1 MKNDLATGPRWMGD
15 AGKGATSER
24 LGIFL
29 RKLMSHSRLS
39 TADQEA
45 VLALP
50 YTIRRLG
57 PNDIIFREGEKAVIC
72 PILLSGFAYRHK
84 SAADGGRQIV
94 SLKIPGDALDFQSLY
109 LEVADHSLQ
118 ALTDVELAVFPLKE
132 LEKIVA
138 PRPGLARAV
147 LVDILV
153 EASIG
158 REWLLNLGRRNA
170 LARLAHLLCELN
182 HRITRIAGEPLAG
195 LELPLTQ
202 EQLAD
207 LLGLTPVHVNRT
219 IKTLEREG
227 AVKRV
232 SRRLTIG
239 NLDTLQHI
247 AGFND
252 LYLHRND
259 S

>member
-1 MKNDLATGPRWMGD
+1 MGD

-118 ALTDVELAVFPLKE
+118 ALTDVELAVFP
-132 LEKIVA
+132 
-138 PRPGLARAV
+138 
-147 LVDILV
+147 
-153 EASIG
+153 
-158 REWLLNLGRRNA
+158 RRSW
-170 LARLAHLLCELN
+170 
-182 HRITRIAGEPLAG
+182 
-195 LELPLTQ
+195 
-202 EQLAD
+202 
-207 LLGLTPVHVNRT
+207 
-219 IKTLEREG
+219 
-227 AVKRV
+227 KR
-232 SRRLTIG
+232 S
-239 NLDTLQHI
+239 
-247 AGFND
+247 
-252 LYLHRND
+252 
-259 S
+259 